1 MAGSSAFAHSSP
13 TSSGAGNIG
22 SMPSFD
28 PAVLCSD
35 PPLPICLSPD
45 QIKHCSEALAAL
57 KRKLRTPGKIAQEFD
72 RIQDMRLTK
81 LDVFRKCR
89 VALQA
94 DNLKKN
100 RYTDVIP
107 YDSSRVV
114 LNSTE
119 EDGLLNGDYINA
131 SFITAGFSEHL
142 SRFIATQG
150 PLPETFEDFWEMVIQ
165 YRCPAIVM
173 LTAVDNPKMMKKCA
187 DYFQAE
193 NGTREVGNISL
204 SNKWTRISDSSL
216 ILRCLEVK
224 KKESHESSMTVL
236 HFHYPDWPDHGVPQ
250 DTIIV
255 REILKRTC
263 HISSNLGPIIVH
275 CSAGIGRTG
284 TYCAIHNTIQR
295 ILIGDM
301 SSLDLAKT
309 VADFRS
315 QRMGMV
321 QTVEQFYFCY
331 VAVVDELED
340 LVSKSKYQSY

>member
-1 MAGSSAFAHSSP
+1 MSGGSSPAHSSA
-13 TSSGAGNIG
+13 TVYGAGNVG
-22 SMPSFD
+22 SGASFD
-28 PAVLCSD
+28 PALLRSD
-35 PPLPICLSPD
+35 PPPPIHLSAD
-45 QIKHCSEALAAL
+45 QLKHCSDALVAL
-57 KRKLRTPGKIAQEFD
+57 KRKLRTPGKISLEFD
-72 RIQDMRLTK
+72 RLQDMRLTK
-81 LDVFRKCR
+81 LDFLRKCK
-89 VALQA
+89 VALQV
-94 DNLKKN
+94 DNFQKN

-119 EDGLLNGDYINA
+119 EGGHFNGDYINA

-150 PLPETFEDFWEMVIQ
+150 PLPDTFEDFWEMVMQ

-187 DYFQAE
+187 DYFQVE
-193 NGTREVGNISL
+193 NGTREFGKISL
-204 SNKWTRISDSSL
+204 CNKWERITDSSL
-216 ILRCLEVK
+216 VLRCLEVK
-224 KKESHESSMTVL
+224 KKESQESSMNVL
-236 HFHYPDWPDHGVPQ
+236 HIHYPDWPDHGVPQ
-250 DTIIV
+250 DTVIV
-255 REILKRTC
+255 REILKITYN
-263 HISSNLGPIIVH
+263 ISANLGPIIVH

-331 VAVVDELED
+331 VAVVDELEA
-340 LVSKSKYQSY
+340 LVSKSCY

>member
-1 MAGSSAFAHSSP
+1 MAGSSVPAHSSSASFR
-13 TSSGAGNIG
+13 TGNVG
-22 SMPSFD
+22 SCASFD

-35 PPLPICLSPD
+35 TPPPICLSPD
-45 QIKHCSEALAAL
+45 QFKHCAEALAVL

-72 RIQDMRLTK
+72 RIQSMRQTK
-81 LDVFRKCR
+81 VDVLRRCKA
-89 VALQA
+89 ALQA
-94 DNLKKN
+94 NNLEKN

-114 LNSTE
+114 LNSTK
-119 EDGLLNGDYINA
+119 EDGHLNSDYINA
-131 SFITAGFSEHL
+131 SFITAGVSEYL
-142 SRFIATQG
+142 SKFIATQG
-150 PLPETFEDFWEMVIQ
+150 PLSETSEDFWEMVIQ
-165 YRCPAIVM
+165 YHCPAIVM
-173 LTAVDNPKMMKKCA
+173 LTAVDNPKMMKKCS

-193 NGTREVGNISL
+193 NGTREFGKISL
-204 SNKWTRISDSSL
+204 CNKWTRISNSSL

-224 KKESHESSMTVL
+224 KKESQEPSMTVL
-236 HFHYPDWPDHGVPQ
+236 HIHYPDWPDHGVPQ
-250 DTIIV
+250 DTVLV
-255 REILKRTC
+255 REILRRTY
-263 HISSNLGPIIVH
+263 HIPANLGPIIVH

-331 VAVVDELED
+331 VAVVDELEE
-340 LVSKSKYQSY
+340 LVSKSHY